1 MPFQIKQQSALVDQ
15 GIPKE
20 RIAGAYYRLHR
31 RGQSVKYIAKCAYKG
46 HRWVRYVRVSGGYG
60 CVAVSGSEVHGKD
73 PWATFK

>member
-31 RGQSVKYIAKCAYKG
+31 RGQKRSLIALAKELRMNKG
-46 HRWVRYVRVSGGYG
+46 
-60 CVAVSGSEVHGKD
+60 
-73 PWATFK
+73 F